1 MSFIFGGFDL
11 LFGTIIGSFRHAH
24 KGNFFATLIGAND
37 WPIFIDAKAAKR
49 DGWNRHKIFGIL
61 GRHGIKCWGWGH
73 GVMVD
78 EYYFRVPLD
87 RGAHAMAILRKVGAP
102 LTQDAAPKA
111 SRKRV
116 RK

>member
-1 MSFIFGGFDL
+1 MFFFGGFDL
-11 LFGTIIGSFRHAH
+11 LFSIIIGSFRYAH
-24 KGNFFATLIGAND
+24 KGNFFATLIGATA
-37 WPIFIDAKAAKR
+37 WPIFIDAKVAKR
-49 DGWNRHKIFGIL
+49 DGWSRKRIFGIL

-78 EYYFRVPLD
+78 EYYFRVPLE
-87 RGAHAMAILRKVGAP
+87 RGAHATAILRKVGAP
-102 LTQDAAPKA
+102 VVGNEIPKT